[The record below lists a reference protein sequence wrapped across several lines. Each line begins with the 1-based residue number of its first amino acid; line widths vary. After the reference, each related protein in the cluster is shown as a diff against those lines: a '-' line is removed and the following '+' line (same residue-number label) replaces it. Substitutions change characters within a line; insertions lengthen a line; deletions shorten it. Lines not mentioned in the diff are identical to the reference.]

1 MYRSGHRAS
10 PSANPRHAARPPVA
24 SRTLHPGMW
33 NVAALLLFGCTC
45 CMTCGAAPKGHLKAF
60 GEHRPSE
67 GEIHVVD
74 EGITPE
80 AFYRE
85 CVMPAK
91 ACRIRKVTQ
100 AWPGFAKW
108 DNDSYLA
115 SEFGHFNV
123 TARHLRHRFGPRQSV
138 D

>member
-1 MYRSGHRAS
+1 MG
-10 PSANPRHAARPPVA
+10 VA
-24 SRTLHPGMW
+24 LHFF
-33 NVAALLLFGCTC
+33 ACACITC
-45 CMTCGAAPKGHLKAF
+45 AAAPKGHMKVF

-74 EGITPE
+74 KDITPE

-91 ACRIRKVTQ
+91 ACVIKKVTES
-100 AWPGFAKW
+100 WPGWEKW
-108 DNDSYLA
+108 RNDSYLA

-123 TARHLRHRFGPRQSV
+123 TARQHLRHFSSSTPNRTRRVSCDMPFLVPLRIGC
-138 D
+138 